1 MARKEKNDNAGADM
15 RNWFKEVVRKIRTEE
30 DPVELNEYRRLFR
43 KNVPLTI
50 RSYFAAYLLKEME
63 NGTLSSSSFSGKRD
77 RFARTERSSR
87 TDSRSSRRNER
98 AEERKNRKSGE
109 LRSRDHQKTEN
120 RPVLADDVS
129 TTLFMSIGRNRRVFP
144 RDIIGLIMQN
154 MEIDRDHI
162 GDIRVLDNYS
172 FVQVITEDAE
182 RIIAALNN
190 LEYRGRQLVVSYSRK
205 KEESPTDDA
214 GRDTGRESVS
224 AETSSETGAADYEEQ
239 QSDIQ

>member
-15 RNWFKEVVRKIRTEE
+15 RNWFREVVRKIRTEE
-30 DPVELNEYRRLFR
+30 DPVELNDYRRLFR

-63 NGTLSSSSFSGKRD
+63 NGTISDSSFSGRSG
-77 RFARTERSSR
+77 RFSRTERSSR
-87 TDSRSSRRNER
+87 ADSRSSRRNER
-98 AEERKNRKSGE
+98 NEERKSRKNAE
-109 LRSRDHQKTEN
+109 NRSRDHHKPET

-205 KEESPTDDA
+205 KEESPADDA
-214 GRDTGRESVS
+214 GRDTVS
-224 AETSSETGAADYEEQ
+224 AAAASEAGSADYEEQ
-239 QSDIQ
+239 QGDVQ